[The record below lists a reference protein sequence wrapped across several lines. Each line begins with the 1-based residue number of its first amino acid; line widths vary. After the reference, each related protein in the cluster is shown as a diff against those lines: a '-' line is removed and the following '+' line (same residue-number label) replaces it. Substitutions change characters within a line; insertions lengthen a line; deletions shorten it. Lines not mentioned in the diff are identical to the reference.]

1 MCFNR
6 LGLDLAS
13 CPQWR
18 LQYYRVHALQL
29 NGRTMV
35 ELTGLGM
42 WSGSIFD
49 LGCCCIG
56 PPGDHGGGG
65 GASVLDPYQMF
76 PWPYQVG
83 SWRPLPQGVLKDP

>member
-1 MCFNR
+1 
-6 LGLDLAS
+6 
-13 CPQWR
+13 
-18 LQYYRVHALQL
+18 
-29 NGRTMV
+29 MV

-65 GASVLDPYQMF
+65 GGGGGIRLGPIPDVPMAIPGGLMETPT
-76 PWPYQVG
+76 PGGPE
-83 SWRPLPQGVLKDP
+83 RPLGTPEGQVEIPAPI

>member
-1 MCFNR
+1 
-6 LGLDLAS
+6 
-13 CPQWR
+13 
-18 LQYYRVHALQL
+18 
-29 NGRTMV
+29 MV

-65 GASVLDPYQMF
+65 GGGGGALASVLDPYQMF
-76 PWPYQVG
+76 PSGGPMETPTPG
-83 SWRPLPQGVLKDP
+83 GAERPLGTPEGPVESPGAPFQAAPFQSQK